1 MLRQFETLLLA
12 TTKEQLL
19 DNLRRTVHG
28 LGFESFV
35 YGGSPAGRVRDAGQ
49 GFDATDFAAGNIL
62 SDYPLAWTSHY
73 IAAGYLE
80 VDPLIAQCSRSMVPA
95 IWHRQAWPRD
105 KRTTGFFDEAR
116 QHGIGSGMT
125 CSVIGGGGVL
135 GLLSLTRE
143 RTRQRDLRM
152 VEQQAAQGYMLMSYL
167 HESVRRLDAQAQP
180 AAAPAQPPVRLTT
193 REKEVLTWV
202 GAGKTSWEIAR
213 ILALAERT
221 VIFHVDNAMKKLDTR
236 TRSQA
241 VARAFALGLI
251 DP

>member
-1 MLRQFETLLLA
+1 MLRQFESLLLA
-12 TTKEQLL
+12 TSKEQLL
-19 DNLRRTVHG
+19 EQLRRVVHG

-35 YGGSPAGRVRDAGQ
+35 YGGSAAGRVRAEQ
-49 GFDATDFAAGNIL
+49 QCFDATDFAVGNIL
-62 SDYPLAWTSHY
+62 SDYPVAWTTHY
-73 IAAGYLE
+73 MATGYLE
-80 VDPLIAQCSRSMVPA
+80 VDPLIALCSRSMIPA
-95 IWHRQAWPRD
+95 IWHRQSWPQD
-105 KRTTGFFDEAR
+105 ARTAGFFDEAR

-125 CSVIGGGGVL
+125 CSVIGSGGVL

-143 RTRQRDLRM
+143 RTRQRDLRV

-167 HESVRRLDAQAQP
+167 HESLRRLDTQAQP
-180 AAAPAQPPVRLTT
+180 TAPACPPVRLTA

-221 VIFHVDNAMKKLDTR
+221 VIFHVDNAMRKLDTR

-251 DP
+251 EP

>member
-35 YGGSPAGRVRDAGQ
+35 YGGSPAGRVRGEAQ
-49 GFDATDFAAGNIL
+49 TFDATDFSAGNIL

-95 IWHRQAWPRD
+95 IWHRQAWPQD
-105 KRTTGFFDEAR
+105 ARTADFFDEAR

-143 RTRQRDLRM
+143 RTRQRDLRV
-152 VEQQAAQGYMLMSYL
+152 VEQQAAQGHMLMSYL
-167 HESVRRLDAQAQP
+167 HESMRRLDAQAQP
-180 AAAPAQPPVRLTT
+180 AAVSPPAVRLTA

-241 VARAFALGLI
+241 VAKAFALGLI
-251 DP
+251 AP